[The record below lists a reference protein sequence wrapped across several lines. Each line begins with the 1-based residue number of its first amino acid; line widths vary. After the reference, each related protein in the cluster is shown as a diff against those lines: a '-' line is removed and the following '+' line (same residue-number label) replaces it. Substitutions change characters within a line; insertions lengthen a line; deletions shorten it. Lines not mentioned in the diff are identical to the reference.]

1 MSEYQPNIIEQLYT
15 QGHRNARLMEDQG
28 GFANALALAYY
39 KADMNNCM
47 KLIGAFPE
55 LFKQVD

>member
-1 MSEYQPNIIEQLYT
+1 MSEYTMNIIQELYQ
-15 QGHRNARLMEDQG
+15 QGHRSARLMEEQG
-28 GFANALALAYY
+28 GFANALANAYY